1 MFAKAWLMGLC
12 AWTVAAQAAPPIEH
26 WVLAN
31 GARVYFVA
39 SPELPMVDVRL
50 VFDAGSARDGGHAG
64 LADLTN
70 RLLGDG
76 ADGLNADQIAQR
88 FESQG
93 AQFGV
98 DVGRDTATVS
108 LRSLSDE
115 AMLAPAL
122 DTLRRVVTDPRF
134 DAADFDRERRRM
146 IVAARERQQEP
157 DDIAE
162 DAFYSAAYG
171 DHPYALPPEGTVD
184 SLQALIRDEVVAFYK
199 HYYVGRNATL
209 AIVGAL
215 SRERAEALAETLI
228 GKLPPG
234 EPAPPLAPAAAK
246 AKFVTVEHPST
257 QTHILVG
264 QPSLTRLDPD
274 YFPLYVGNQ
283 ILGGSGLV
291 SRLFKEIREDRGL
304 SYSVYSYFLPLAA
317 KGPYV
322 VGLQTKNDQARE
334 ALDLAR
340 QNLERYIAEGPTE
353 KELKAAKDNLV
364 GGFALRIDSNA
375 DLSAYLAVIGFYR
388 LPLDYLD
395 TFTGKVEAVTRDQ
408 VRAAF
413 QRHVDPSDLA
423 TVLVGELQPG

>member
-1 MFAKAWLMGLC
+1 
-12 AWTVAAQAAPPIEH
+12 
-26 WVLAN
+26 
-31 GARVYFVA
+31 
-39 SPELPMVDVRL
+39 MVDVRL

-184 SLQALIRDEVVAFYK
+184 SLQALIRDLE
-199 HYYVGRNATL
+199 H
-209 AIVGAL
+209 
-215 SRERAEALAETLI
+215 I
-228 GKLPPG
+228 GTAQL
-234 EPAPPLAPAAAK
+234 
-246 AKFVTVEHPST
+246 
-257 QTHILVG
+257 HI
-264 QPSLTRLDPD
+264 PN
-274 YFPLYVGNQ
+274 FP
-283 ILGGSGLV
+283 
-291 SRLFKEIREDRGL
+291 IRED
-304 SYSVYSYFLPLAA
+304 F
-317 KGPYV
+317 
-322 VGLQTKNDQARE
+322 T
-334 ALDLAR
+334 
-340 QNLERYIAEGPTE
+340 
-353 KELKAAKDNLV
+353 
-364 GGFALRIDSNA
+364 
-375 DLSAYLAVIGFYR
+375 R
-388 LPLDYLD
+388 L
-395 TFTGKVEAVTRDQ
+395 
-408 VRAAF
+408 
-413 QRHVDPSDLA
+413 
-423 TVLVGELQPG
+423 